1 MVVVGCTD
9 LRQRR
14 FQVNLLLRRCRHT
27 YLWRKSQMYA
37 RTEAWLMMLMSMVQT
52 PVSLQGFIPKIVTSC
67 FADFVILPLCEL
79 ISVFIFSVSEHKW
92 TGVRSQT
99 TMSHCC
105 NPVSDHVAAPPSFW
119 TREKYQKTSFTQ
131 ATQRNHQDIIT
142 KHNAF
147 CLCIQ
152 LAHW

>member
-52 PVSLQGFIPKIVTSC
+52 PASLQGFIPKVDISC
-67 FADFVILPLCEL
+67 FAEFVFIPLCEL
-79 ISVFIFSVSEHKW
+79 ISVFILSVSNLKL
-92 TGVRSQT
+92 TGLRSQT

-105 NPVSDHVAAPPSFW
+105 NSISTMWHLPRAFEHKKNLKNCMYRS
-119 TREKYQKTSFTQ
+119 
-131 ATQRNHQDIIT
+131 IT
-142 KHNAF
+142 KKSSKYYNK
-147 CLCIQ
+147 
-152 LAHW
+152 AHFIVSVYSM

>member
-52 PVSLQGFIPKIVTSC
+52 PFSLQGFISKIVTSC
-67 FADFVILPLCEL
+67 FVDFVILHLFYL
-79 ISVFIFSVSEHKW
+79 ISVFVFSVSEHKW
-92 TGVRSQT
+92 TKVRSQT

-105 NPVSDHVAAPPSFW
+105 NSVSDHVAASPSFW
-119 TREKYQKTSFTQ
+119 TQEKYQKTAFTQ
-131 ATQRNHQDIIT
+131 TTQRDHQDIIT
-142 KHNAF
+142 KRNTF
-147 CLCIQ
+147 CLY
-152 LAHW
+152 APPWN